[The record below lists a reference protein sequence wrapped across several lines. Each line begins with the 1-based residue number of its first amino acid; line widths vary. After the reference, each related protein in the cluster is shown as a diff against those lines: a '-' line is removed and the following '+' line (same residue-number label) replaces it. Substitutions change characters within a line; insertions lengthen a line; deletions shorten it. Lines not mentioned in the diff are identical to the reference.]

1 MEDWAALMEEEVV
14 LLLYEQLALL
24 GQEILPQQV
33 EEETVMEE
41 LLALVQRLVVLPV
54 HLPKEPIEVD
64 QRLAF

>member
-54 HLPKEPIEVD
+54 HLPKGPIEVD
-64 QRLAF
+64 RRLAF